1 MSWKDLDPQHRH
13 HLEQTLTSR
22 QLDVLILH
30 LAGCSQRRIATML
43 GIHRTTVRDHLT
55 TAIACLKEDEAA

>member
-1 MSWKDLDPQHRH
+1 MSWNTLPPHQRDHA
-13 HLEQTLTSR
+13 QTQLTPK

-43 GIHRTTVRDHLT
+43 NLSRTTVRDHLATGIT
-55 TAIACLKEDEAA
+55 TLKETE